1 MKSVTVPRGTKSEVA
16 ANPEKY
22 GANGVLKY
30 RYWTQEQ
37 IKDYT
42 EYRRALDEKKA
53 EETNKKWDRLK
64 EVCADIEEAL
74 DLIDELQNG
83 SKATRSSCLSQLFGT
98 NTVTIGACV
107 PLPTEPQKMMEA
119 ISLMAKVNAKG
130 KVALVIKDN
139 NIVVDSIAD

>member
-1 MKSVTVPRGTKSEVA
+1 MKSFTMPRGTKSEVL

-30 RYWTQEQ
+30 RYWTKEQ
-37 IKDYT
+37 ISDYT
-42 EYRRALDEKKA
+42 EYRRALDEKKT
-53 EETNKKWDRLK
+53 EEANKKWERLK

-98 NTVTIGACV
+98 NTVVVGACV
-107 PLPTEPQKMMEA
+107 QLPTEPQKMMEA

>member
-1 MKSVTVPRGTKSEVA
+1 MKSFTMPRGTKSEVA
-16 ANPEKY
+16 ANPEMY

-30 RYWTQEQ
+30 RYWTQQQ
-37 IKDYT
+37 IADYT
-42 EYRRALDEKKA
+42 EYRKALDEKKA
-53 EETNKKWDRLK
+53 AEANKKWDRLK

-98 NTVTIGACV
+98 NTVTIGGCV

>member
-1 MKSVTVPRGTKSEVA
+1 MKSFTMPRGTKAEVA

-22 GANGVLKY
+22 GINGVLKY
-30 RYWTQEQ
+30 RYWTNEQ
-37 IKDYT
+37 IAAYT
-42 EYRRALDEKKA
+42 EYRKALGEKKA
-53 EETNKKWDRLK
+53 AEASKKWDRLK

-98 NTVTIGACV
+98 NTVAIGDCV
-107 PLPTEPQKMMEA
+107 PLPADPQKMMEA

-130 KVALVIKDN
+130 KVALVIRDN
-139 NIVVDSIAD
+139 NIVIDSIAD